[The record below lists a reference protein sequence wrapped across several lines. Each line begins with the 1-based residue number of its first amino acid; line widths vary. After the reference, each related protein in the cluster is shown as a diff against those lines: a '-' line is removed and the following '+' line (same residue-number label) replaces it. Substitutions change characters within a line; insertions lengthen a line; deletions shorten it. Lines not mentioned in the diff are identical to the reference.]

1 MTTES
6 PAVLYD
12 TKEDGRIAVMT
23 INRPERM
30 NSLGFDV
37 RAGLDEGFER
47 FAADDEAWVLI
58 LTGSG
63 KAFCAGADLKQTADI
78 RTGKIQPRAQRQ
90 MPTNP
95 LSESL
100 ELWKPIIG
108 AINGYAI
115 AGGFNLAM
123 QCDVRIAAES
133 AQIGIAEAR
142 WNMPAGWLHDLSR
155 QMHLQH
161 ALELAI
167 WADRRITAQRAY
179 EIGWVNK
186 VVPDEKLMD
195 EAMEWAESILY
206 LAPRALRNFKQI
218 LYRGWSMDIMN
229 GRAFARALEQ
239 NLVGMKDSI
248 EGPQAFAQ
256 KRKPVFENR

>member
-1 MTTES
+1 MADQ
-6 PAVLYD
+6 PAVLYE
-12 TKEDGRIAVMT
+12 TKENGRIAIMT

-37 RAGLDEGFER
+37 REGLNAGWER
-47 FAADDEAWVLI
+47 FAADDNAWVMI

-78 RTGKIQPRAQRQ
+78 RTGKIQPRESHTSVAY
-90 MPTNP
+90 P
-95 LSESL
+95 LSESM
-100 ELWKPIIG
+100 ELWKPIIA
-108 AINGYAI
+108 AINGFCI

-123 QCDVRIAAES
+123 QCDIRLAAQS
-133 AQIGIAEAR
+133 AEIGIAEAR

-161 ALELAI
+161 ALELAM

-186 VVPDEKLMD
+186 VLPDDKLME
-195 EAMEWAESILY
+195 EAMEWAERILY

-218 LYRGWSMDIMN
+218 LYRGWSMDMMN

-239 NLVGMKDSI
+239 NLVGMADSI

-256 KRKPVFENR
+256 KRKPTFQNR